1 MEGGG
6 VTDCVRQLGWTEPN
20 RWCAVRFSTGRFYR
34 RFSIVQTSTGFT
46 VSDHERG
53 DLARV
58 TTLAAARAWA
68 GIRVGE
74 QDVRHG

>member
-1 MEGGG
+1 MSD
-6 VTDCVRQLGWTEPN
+6 VLQLGWTEPN
-20 RWCAVRFSTGRFYR
+20 RRCPIRFSTGEFYK
-34 RFSIVQTSTGFT
+34 RFSIVETSIGFT
-46 VSDHERG
+46 VCDHEHG

-74 QDVRHG
+74 KSVRHG

>member
-1 MEGGG
+1 M
-6 VTDCVRQLGWTEPN
+6 RQLNW
-20 RWCAVRFSTGRFYR
+20 STPVKPAQIAWSVTAPHYH
-34 RFSIVQTSTGFT
+34 RFSIMETSTGYT
-46 VSDHERG
+46 VCDHVVG